1 MYMKQAKHHRF
12 DPKPNPFQ
20 NAPVITIE
28 ECKAVPFTLAQFV
41 PGLEVGTLVCA
52 VGTRDDGFPM

>member
-1 MYMKQAKHHRF
+1 MK
-12 DPKPNPFQ
+12 PKKTLASPPALKQNPFQ
-20 NAPVITIE
+20 NAPVITIA

-41 PGLEVGTLVCA
+41 PGIEVGTLVCA